1 MIHLQVIEELKN
13 LGRGDILV
21 VCGGVIPPQD
31 YQALYD
37 AGVQAVYGPGTS
49 IPHAA
54 IELVQAIES
63 HLDGGTGKKVAG
75 KL

>member
-1 MIHLQVIEELKN
+1 MIDELKS

-31 YQALYD
+31 YQALYES
-37 AGVQAVYGPGTS
+37 GVQAVYGPGTS

-54 IELVQAIES
+54 CDLVEAIER
-63 HLDGGTGKKVAG
+63 HLQGGPGNKKFKVSG

>member
-1 MIHLQVIEELKN
+1 MIDELKS

-31 YQALYD
+31 YQALYES
-37 AGVQAVYGPGTS
+37 GVQTVYGPGTS

-54 IELVQAIES
+54 CDLVEAIER
-63 HLDGGTGKKVAG
+63 HLQGGPGNKKVAG

>member
-1 MIHLQVIEELKN
+1 MIDELKS

-21 VCGGVIPPQD
+21 VRGGVIPPQD
-31 YQALYD
+31 YQALYES
-37 AGVQAVYGPGTS
+37 GVQAVYGPGTS

-54 IELVQAIES
+54 CDLVEANDHER
-63 HLDGGTGKKVAG
+63 HLQGGPGNKKFKVSG